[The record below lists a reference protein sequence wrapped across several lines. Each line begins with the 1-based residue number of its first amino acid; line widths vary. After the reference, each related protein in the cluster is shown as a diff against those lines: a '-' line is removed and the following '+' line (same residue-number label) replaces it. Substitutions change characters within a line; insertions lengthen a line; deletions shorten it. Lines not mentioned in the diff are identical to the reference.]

1 MSEDTSLDTA
11 IPSIGWRDTTRETEP
26 QAGRRRAPKKTPKK
40 KKTDARPDGSTSPP
54 AEGTGTTID
63 VTV

>member
-1 MSEDTSLDTA
+1 MPENTSLDTA
-11 IPSIGWRDTTRETEP
+11 IPLIGWRDTARETEP

-40 KKTDARPDGSTSPP
+40 KKADAGPEGSTSPP

-63 VTV
+63 VIV